1 MLLAVLC
8 VCFFTSTSSHLAGDI
23 GRDLADFLHQT
34 KATSTIRDILSGK
47 TNFLSHESFS
57 LKCSGCE
64 AAASGMKTLVNL
76 NLLTDDRIVKTIA
89 ATCNLFNIQDKRVC
103 SQITEEFRDE
113 FLTVAHRL
121 NFNPKWL
128 CFMII
133 GPSCGQPPRNFTSW
147 NISIPGNKPKP
158 IPLVRPNDGLPTLK
172 VVQLSDVHIDLQ
184 YRPGSK
190 KECDE
195 PVCCR
200 EGKGVGD
207 KSAGFWGSLN
217 AQCDLPLW
225 TFENSLQFIRDK
237 IKPDLIFWTGDI
249 PAHDDWNQTRADQL
263 QHIQIT
269 ADLLSQYFPHT
280 TVYPSLGNHE
290 SAPVDSF
297 PPPGITTDQLSN
309 SWLNQFVQKV
319 WSRWLPPDSLPTI
332 GYAGYYSV
340 QYSEKLRIIS
350 LNTQYCDRLN
360 FWLYLNNTDPGNML
374 EWLVEELTSAEET
387 GVNVIILGHIPTGR
401 VDCLEA
407 FSWNYYK
414 IIDRFE
420 GTIVGQYMAHTH
432 QDHFSM
438 LYSEESDHHPT
449 GFQFIAPS
457 LTTYTNLRP
466 AIRVYTLDG
475 DYPDSSYRPLNA
487 ETWLLDLD
495 RANEKNET
503 VWELE
508 YDTVSAYNLTW
519 LIPDTMQDL
528 YERFR
533 EDRNFFERTFWKF
546 KNHVQ
551 QPASSCDDECYKN
564 NLCEIITGRT
574 GDPDICRDI
583 SLFKQREF
591 FFKNKMC

>member
-1 MLLAVLC
+1 MVADLAE
-8 VCFFTSTSSHLAGDI
+8 
-23 GRDLADFLHQT
+23 DLADLLDKT
-34 KATSTIRDILSGK
+34 DAVSTIRYILGSK
-47 TNFLSHESFS
+47 TSSLGDENFS

-64 AAASGMKTLVNL
+64 TIAEALRTLVKVNFL
-76 NLLTDDRIVKTIA
+76 SDDRIVQTIA
-89 ATCNLFNIQDKRVC
+89 STCNLLNIQDKRVC
-103 SQITEEFRDE
+103 SDITNEFRDE

-147 NISIPGNKPKP
+147 NNTIPGKKPKP
-158 IPLVRPNDGLPTLK
+158 TPLVRPKDGLPTLK

-184 YRPGSK
+184 YRPGSEK
-190 KECDE
+190 DCDE

-200 EGKGVGD
+200 EGKGAGD
-207 KSAGFWGSLN
+207 KAAGFWGSLN

-225 TFENSLQFIRDK
+225 TFEKALQFIREK
-237 IKPDLIFWTGDI
+237 IKPDVIFWTGDI
-249 PAHDDWNQTRADQL
+249 PAHDDWNQTREDQL
-263 QHIQIT
+263 HHIQIT
-269 ADLLSQYFPHT
+269 ADLLSHYFPDT
-280 TVYPSLGNHE
+280 AVYPSLGNHE

-297 PPPGITTDQLSN
+297 PPPGITTERLSN

-332 GYAGYYSV
+332 GHAGYYSV
-340 QYSEKLRIIS
+340 QYSERLRIIS

-374 EWLVEELTSAEET
+374 GWLVEELSGAEER

-420 GTIVGQYMAHTH
+420 GTVVGQYMAHTH
-432 QDHFSM
+432 QDHFSLM
-438 LYSEESDHHPT
+438 YSEEPDHHPT

-475 DYPDSSYRPLNA
+475 DHLNSTYRPLNS

-495 RANEKNET
+495 RANKNNET

-519 LIPDTMQDL
+519 LTPHTMHQL
-528 YERFR
+528 YEKFR
-533 EDRNFFERTFWKF
+533 GDRNFFDRTFWKF
-546 KNHVQ
+546 KNHIQ
-551 QPASSCDDECYKN
+551 QPDEGCDDECYTN

-574 GDPDICRDI
+574 GDPEICKDI
-583 SLFKQREF
+583 SLEAQRGF
-591 FFKNKMC
+591 FLRNKMC